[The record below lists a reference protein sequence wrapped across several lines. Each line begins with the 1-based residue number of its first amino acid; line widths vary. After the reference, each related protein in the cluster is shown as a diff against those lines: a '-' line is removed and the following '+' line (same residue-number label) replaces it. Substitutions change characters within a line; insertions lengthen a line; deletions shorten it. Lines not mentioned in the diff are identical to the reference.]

1 MSFGELVPGHE
12 SSTFTAVHGFAF
24 GPTGD
29 DDGSWFGSF
38 EVTDA
43 ERQPY
48 GIVHGGMYAA
58 LAEAVAS
65 MGTAMAV
72 LPEGNIALGQSNNT
86 TFLRP
91 TFEGTVAALAVPIHQ
106 GRTSWVWRVDMTNG
120 DKRVA
125 HSIVTLAVRPKPAE

>member
-1 MSFGELVPGHE
+1 MSFGDLIPGQD
-12 SSTFTAVHGFAF
+12 SVFTAVHGISF

-29 DDGSWFGSF
+29 DDGSWTASF
-38 EVTDA
+38 DVTDA

-58 LAEAVAS
+58 LAETVAS
-65 MGTAMAV
+65 VGTAVAV

-86 TFLRP
+86 TYLRP
-91 TFEGTVAALAVPIHQ
+91 TFEGTVEALAVPLHQ

-125 HSIVTLAVRPKPAE
+125 HSIVTLAVRPKPTE

>member
-1 MSFGELVPGHE
+1 MSFGELVPDTE
-12 SSTFTAVHGFAF
+12 TSVFAAVHGFSF

-48 GIVHGGMYAA
+48 GVVHGGMYAA
-58 LAEAVAS
+58 LAENVAS
-65 MGTAMAV
+65 MGTAVAV
-72 LPEGNIALGQSNNT
+72 LADGDIALGQSNNT

-91 TFEGTVAALAVPIHQ
+91 SFEGTIEALAIPLHR
-106 GRTSWVWRVDMTNG
+106 GRTSWVWTVDMSNAG
-120 DKRVA
+120 KRVA
-125 HSIVTLAVRPKPAE
+125 HSIVTLAVRPKPS